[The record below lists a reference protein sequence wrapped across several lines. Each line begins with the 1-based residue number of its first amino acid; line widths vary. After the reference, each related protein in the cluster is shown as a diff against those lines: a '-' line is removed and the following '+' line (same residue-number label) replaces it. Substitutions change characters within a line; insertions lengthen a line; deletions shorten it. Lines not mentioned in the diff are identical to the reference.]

1 MEIVTER
8 RAGGAVWLAT
18 CGPVGYFPGAPG
30 TAGSAVGVALVVALG
45 RLPLERAWLTVLLG
59 AAAVAL
65 FVAGVEAARQ
75 SEKFFAKTDPRQVV
89 IDEVV
94 GQMIS
99 FLALPAASWK
109 WLLAGFVLFR
119 VLDIV
124 KPFPAL
130 RAERAPGG
138 WGIMLDDVVAG
149 FYTLA
154 VLAGLRLLLE

>member
-1 MEIVTER
+1 M
-8 RAGGAVWLAT
+8 WLAT
-18 CGPVGYFPGAPG
+18 CGPVGYFPVAPG
-30 TAGSAVGVALVVALG
+30 TAGSAVGVALVAALG
-45 RLPLERAWLTVLLG
+45 RLPLEREWLAVLLG

-65 FVAGVEAARQ
+65 FVAGVEAAGQAERY
-75 SEKFFAKTDPRQVV
+75 FAKTDPRHVV

-99 FLALPAASWK
+99 FLAMPVASWK

-119 VLDIV
+119 VFDIV
-124 KPFPAL
+124 KPFTAR

-138 WGIMLDDVVAG
+138 WGIMLDDVAAG

-154 VLAGLRLLLE
+154 ILAGLRLLLE